1 MLQQPARIWSCR
13 GLRRGNPAKAVRAPT
28 EPATTLTLPE
38 DYVERVKAIH
48 TDGGFGSIGYRSE
61 WKLEEAKK
69 NILRTHTTAVSARM
83 LYKLAQEVRHPR
95 QHVGL
100 SPVRRAVLTL

>member
-1 MLQQPARIWSCR
+1 M
-13 GLRRGNPAKAVRAPT
+13 GAPT

-83 LYKLAQEVRHPR
+83 LYKLAQEVHPG
-95 QHVGL
+95 QHVGV
-100 SPVRRAVLTL
+100 SPARRTVLTLRRGWKSSFWPRQ